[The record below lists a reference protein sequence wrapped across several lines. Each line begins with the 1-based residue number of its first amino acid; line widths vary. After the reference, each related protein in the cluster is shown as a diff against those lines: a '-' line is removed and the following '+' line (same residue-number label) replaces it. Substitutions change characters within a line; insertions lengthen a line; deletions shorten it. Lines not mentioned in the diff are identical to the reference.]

1 MRKHLLL
8 LWATWAI
15 TLPLFAQLTI
25 KVTAIPANTP
35 PAAQIYLAGTPNT
48 WNPGDPGSI
57 LAPGANGSYQIVLN
71 IAAGEVKFKFTRG
84 SWATVEGNASG
95 SYLPD
100 RIIQYNGSAQT
111 VNLTILSWE
120 DLGSGSTGTASA
132 NVVLLDDDFGMPQL
146 NRNRKILIY
155 LPPDYAASGKRYP
168 VLYMHDGQN
177 LFDENTS
184 FSGEWEVDE
193 SLNELFGNGDD
204 GAIVVGIYNSSFR
217 LDEYSPWVNPQ
228 YGGGQGDEYADW
240 MVETLKP
247 YVDANY
253 RTLSD
258 REHTGI
264 MGSSMGA
271 LISLYTAIEHQ
282 DVFGKAGI
290 FSPAFWFAGNQAYT
304 HVSSTGKQ
312 ADMKIYLLAGD
323 QEDSGSVVDDLNA
336 MHNTLSNAGFE
347 DEELFLL
354 THNDGQHSEWYWAR
368 EFPDAYEWLF
378 SNSTAT
384 STAEES
390 PGMRV
395 RISPNPADSV
405 LHLELPAGLIQPML
419 QIYAFDGRL
428 IQPPTLIQGNQVNVS
443 YLKPGTYI
451 LNILSEGRILNSQKV
466 VIAE

>member
-217 LDEYSPWVNPQ
+217 LDEYSPWVNPNTAVARATNMPT
-228 YGGGQGDEYADW
+228 GW
-240 MVETLKP
+240 WKP
-247 YVDANY
+247 
-253 RTLSD
+253 
-258 REHTGI
+258 
-264 MGSSMGA
+264 
-271 LISLYTAIEHQ
+271 
-282 DVFGKAGI
+282 
-290 FSPAFWFAGNQAYT
+290 
-304 HVSSTGKQ
+304 
-312 ADMKIYLLAGD
+312 
-323 QEDSGSVVDDLNA
+323 
-336 MHNTLSNAGFE
+336 
-347 DEELFLL
+347 
-354 THNDGQHSEWYWAR
+354 
-368 EFPDAYEWLF
+368 
-378 SNSTAT
+378 
-384 STAEES
+384 
-390 PGMRV
+390 
-395 RISPNPADSV
+395 
-405 LHLELPAGLIQPML
+405 
-419 QIYAFDGRL
+419 
-428 IQPPTLIQGNQVNVS
+428 
-443 YLKPGTYI
+443 
-451 LNILSEGRILNSQKV
+451 
-466 VIAE
+466 

>member
-1 MRKHLLL
+1 
-8 LWATWAI
+8 
-15 TLPLFAQLTI
+15 
-25 KVTAIPANTP
+25 
-35 PAAQIYLAGTPNT
+35 
-48 WNPGDPGSI
+48 
-57 LAPGANGSYQIVLN
+57 
-71 IAAGEVKFKFTRG
+71 
-84 SWATVEGNASG
+84 
-95 SYLPD
+95 
-100 RIIQYNGSAQT
+100 
-111 VNLTILSWE
+111 
-120 DLGSGSTGTASA
+120 
-132 NVVLLDDDFGMPQL
+132 
-146 NRNRKILIY
+146 
-155 LPPDYAASGKRYP
+155 
-168 VLYMHDGQN
+168 
-177 LFDENTS
+177 
-184 FSGEWEVDE
+184 
-193 SLNELFGNGDD
+193 
-204 GAIVVGIYNSSFR
+204 
-217 LDEYSPWVNPQ
+217 
-228 YGGGQGDEYADW
+228 

-336 MHNTLSNAGFE
+336 MYNTLSNAGFE

-368 EFPDAYEWLF
+368 EFPDGYEWLF

-384 STAEES
+384 PTGEES
-390 PGMRV
+390 PVMRV

-405 LHLELPAGLIQPML
+405 LRLELPAGLIEPML

-443 YLKPGTYI
+443 YLKRGTYI